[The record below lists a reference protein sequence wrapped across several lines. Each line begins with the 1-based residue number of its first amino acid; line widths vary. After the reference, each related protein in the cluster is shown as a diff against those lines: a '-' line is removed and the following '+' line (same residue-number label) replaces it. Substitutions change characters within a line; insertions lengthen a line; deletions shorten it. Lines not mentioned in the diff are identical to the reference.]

1 MSQTTV
7 ARSTSLITALFI
19 TARPRQWLKNVLVF
33 AAPGAAG
40 VLNEFDDLVI
50 TVVVFV
56 AFCLASSGT
65 YFWND
70 VVDVERDRAHPTK
83 CARPIASGLV
93 PLGTARVVGVV
104 LLVLAPVTAALVGR
118 WQPVAVI
125 LVYEALTLS
134 YSAVWK
140 HVAVVDLV
148 VIAAGFVLR
157 AAAGAVAVDVPMSS
171 WFVMCI
177 SFGALFVVTGK
188 RYAELVERGSDASR
202 SRSLLAVYPQEYLRT
217 VLAIA
222 CAGAILTYGLW
233 AFESKG
239 LRSADLV
246 LFELSM
252 VPVLVALLRYLLVLY
267 RGRGAAPEDVFL
279 SDRVLQVSGVVWV
292 IIYGLAVYTS

>member
-1 MSQTTV
+1 MSQTMV
-7 ARSTSLITALFI
+7 GRSTSLISALFI

-40 VLNEFDDLVI
+40 VLDEFGDLVS
-50 TVVVFV
+50 TTVVFV

-83 CARPIASGLV
+83 CSRPIASGLV
-93 PLGTARVVGVV
+93 PLATARFVGIV
-104 LLVLAPVTAALVGR
+104 LLLLAPVTATLVGR

-125 LVYEALTLS
+125 LVYEVLTLS
-134 YSAVWK
+134 YTAVWK

-188 RYAELVERGSDASR
+188 RYAELVERGVDAER
-202 SRSLLAVYPQEYLRT
+202 SRSLLAVYPKEYLQT
-217 VLAIA
+217 VLAIS

-267 RGRGAAPEDVFL
+267 RGRGAAPEDVFF
-279 SDRVLQVSGVVWV
+279 SDRVLQVSGLSWV